1 MFSLDSI
8 WFFVASILI
17 LLEVMC
23 IFNFTSLMA
32 GLAALTVGIVV
43 ERGYIESLSMQIIV
57 FCLLSSVYI
66 LASWVIFGFPFPR
79 KPSYSD
85 IIGAEAKIVGNNLT
99 RKATGKI
106 SWSGTFLPA
115 RCHKNCQLNEIKEGQ
130 PVRIVEVKG
139 NVAFVIP
146 GEE

>member
-1 MFSLDSI
+1 M

-23 IFNFTSLMA
+23 IFNFTSLTA

-43 ERGYIESLSMQIIV
+43 ERGYIESLNMQIVV
-57 FCLLSSVYI
+57 FCLLSSAYI
-66 LASWVIFGFPFPR
+66 LASWVIFGFPFRR

-99 RKATGKI
+99 RQATGKI